1 MNFQDTRSR
10 RKLKASYFT
19 ETFLNFFKARYSLIS
34 VKLVQVV
41 FVVTVSLLALYK
53 LCNNDS
59 IIPLQTFATTKNHL
73 V

>member
-19 ETFLNFFKARYSLIS
+19 ETFFKARYSVIS